1 MYLSFAW
8 RNIWRNKKRT
18 VIVAASIFFGV
29 ILACLMRSSQ
39 LGSYGYMIH
48 SAAKMQTGY
57 LQIQDE
63 EYWENRSLNNSIV
76 IPDSLWHAWQEA
88 AAISSLTPRLESY
101 ALVSTDSITKV
112 SPVVGTRPDLEAQM
126 TEVDKK
132 LVAGEWISD
141 GDSSAILAEGLA
153 DRLNVT
159 IGDTVVLYGS
169 GYQGMTA
176 AAKVP
181 VKGLV
186 KLPFPQLNNAMV
198 FLPLDYAQWVFVA
211 PGRVT
216 SVAVM
221 LDNIRDLEA
230 ARSAL
235 QQHMAQNMVLK
246 SWDELMPEMEQSI
259 EIDNASGIIMI
270 GILYLVIA
278 FGVFGTIMMMT
289 AEREKEWGILN
300 AVGMRKSR
308 MVAISILESIAIS
321 FMGTL
326 LGIAGSI
333 PITVYFRNN
342 PIRLSGDMAFQWEV
356 LGLEPILP
364 FSADPGIFVYQSLVV
379 LGIALLCSIYPLLF
393 INRLQPVKALR
404 K

>member
-39 LGSYGYMIH
+39 LGSYSYMIH

-76 IPDSLWHAWQEA
+76 IADTLWQAWQEVG
-88 AAISSLTPRLESY
+88 AISSLTPRLESY
-101 ALVSTDSITKV
+101 ALISTDSITKV
-112 SPVVGTRPDLEAQM
+112 SPVVGTRPNLEAQM

-132 LVAGEWISD
+132 LVAGEWIAD

-153 DRLNVT
+153 DRLNVA

-230 ARSAL
+230 ARAAL

-321 FMGTL
+321 FLGTL

-333 PITVYFRNN
+333 PITVYFKNN

-364 FSADPGIFVYQSLVV
+364 FSADPGIFLYQSLVV